1 MGTKWFHFFA
11 AAALVLL
18 LLCCFGHYRATIL
31 LFFFF
36 ALHSLLFSLFIAVFC
51 FAFLPFVFRVFFF
64 SVSFCSLPLERQLQP
79 IAWNALAGTSFDD
92 RNFKVTD
99 FATSIY
105 ADSLFPYARVPRP
118 IASSFVFFISFRCTL
133 KMAQPFGVCV
143 CVWVLFPFFSF
154 FLFCTT
160 KRMTSITVREPGKA
174 ATVP

>member
-1 MGTKWFHFFA
+1 MVPFF
-11 AAALVLL
+11 LL
-18 LLCCFGHYRATIL
+18 LLL
-31 LFFFF
+31 LFCCCCAVSATTEQPSCYFFFLRSTLSCSLFSLQFF
-36 ALHSLLFSLFIAVFC
+36 ALRFCPLF
-51 FAFLPFVFRVFFF
+51 FVFFFF

-105 ADSLFPYARVPRP
+105 AASLFPYARVPRP
-118 IASSFVFFISFRCTL
+118 IASSFVFFILCFDSFRCTL

-143 CVWVLFPFFSF
+143 GAFSFFFF

>member
-1 MGTKWFHFFA
+1 MVPFFFFA

-18 LLCCFGHYRATIL
+18 LLCCFGHYRATIM

-36 ALHSLLFSLFIAVFC
+36 LRPTLSCSLFSFQFFALRFCPLFF
-51 FAFLPFVFRVFFF
+51 VFFF

-118 IASSFVFFISFRCTL
+118 IASSFVFFILCFDSFRCTL

-143 CVWVLFPFFSF
+143 CGCFFLFFSF
-154 FLFCTT
+154 FFFAQP
-160 KRMTSITVREPGKA
+160 RG
-174 ATVP
+174 